1 MTDVDDADRIDR
13 RVARREI
20 ADALMRALERRHE
33 VLDVIV
39 ASEDYDAAIEN
50 IAALLGTSAVCGE
63 AVLRLSFDRLTK
75 VARRR
80 IATELDDLNNQLSY
94 IMGEEAPRPPER
106 VALRPFSAEQDRDIF
121 AARTRDVGAA
131 GDGSG
136 APAGDLDDE
145 IRAAVGRV
153 EAEEAV
159 WLVASVGSR
168 KVGMVFGELADGEVN
183 VRIWIHPDHRKSGY
197 GTAALRASRSEMA
210 AYFPAAPLVVRAP
223 AAGA

>member
-1 MTDVDDADRIDR
+1 MTDADADDDTDR
-13 RVARREI
+13 RLSRREI

-39 ASEDYDAAIEN
+39 ASEDYDAAIEE
-50 IAALLGTSAVCGE
+50 IAALLGTTAVGGE

-80 IATELDDLNNQLSY
+80 IATELEDLNNQLDFT
-94 IMGEEAPRPPER
+94 MGEQQRRSPER
-106 VALRPFSAEQDRDIF
+106 VALRPFNAEQDRDVF
-121 AARTRDVGAA
+121 AARTGDVGAA

-136 APAGDLDDE
+136 APAGRLDDE
-145 IRAAVGRV
+145 IRAAVARV

-159 WLVASVGSR
+159 WLVATVGAD
-168 KVGMVFGELADGEVN
+168 KIGMVFGELSDGEVN
-183 VRIWIHPDHRKSGY
+183 VRIWIHPDHRKRGY

-210 AYFPAAPLVVRAP
+210 AYFPAVPLVVRAP
-223 AAGA
+223 AAGG